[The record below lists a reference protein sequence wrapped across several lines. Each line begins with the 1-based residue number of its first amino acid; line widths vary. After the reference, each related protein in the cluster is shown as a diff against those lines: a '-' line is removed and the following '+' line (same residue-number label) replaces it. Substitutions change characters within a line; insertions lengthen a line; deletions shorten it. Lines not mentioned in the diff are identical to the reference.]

1 MNSLIRLILV
11 IQAVW
16 TFIPHDIALNSS
28 TRLILIS
35 LNELNLIEYSIVRL
49 YRLRL

>member
-11 IQAVW
+11 ILYGHLFR
-16 TFIPHDIALNSS
+16 TDIALNSS

-35 LNELNLIEYSIVRL
+35 LNEH
-49 YRLRL
+49 